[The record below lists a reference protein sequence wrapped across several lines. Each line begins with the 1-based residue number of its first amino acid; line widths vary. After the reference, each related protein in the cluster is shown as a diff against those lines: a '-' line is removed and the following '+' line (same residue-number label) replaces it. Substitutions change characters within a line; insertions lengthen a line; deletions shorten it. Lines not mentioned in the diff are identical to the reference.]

1 MNAIGD
7 LVGTLRFASKSLG
20 GTSDWREMTMVEV
33 TNFCSVC
40 EKHAVP
46 QPVETVRQD
55 DFAFSTCWSSVEVNA
70 GGDLVTIS
78 QIDLTLMGIGK
89 SVWLPKRH
97 DSIIAGNHPL
107 EANPSPFSCGGNRG
121 RSADT
126 LRTL

>member
-1 MNAIGD
+1 VNAIGD

-33 TNFCSVC
+33 ADLCSVG
-40 EKHAVP
+40 EKHAIA
-46 QPVETVRQD
+46 QPVEAVRQD
-55 DFAFSTCWSSVEVNA
+55 DFSFGPCWSSVKVNA
-70 GGDLVTIS
+70 GGNFVAIS

-97 DSIIAGNHPL
+97 VSIIAGNHPL
-107 EANPSPFSCGGNRG
+107 EANPSPFSCRGNRG